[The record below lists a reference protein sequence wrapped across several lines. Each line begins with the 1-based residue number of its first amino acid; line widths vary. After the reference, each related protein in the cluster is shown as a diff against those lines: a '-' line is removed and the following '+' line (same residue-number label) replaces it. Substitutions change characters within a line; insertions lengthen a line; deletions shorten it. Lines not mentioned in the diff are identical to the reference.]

1 MPPFTVDQLE
11 AALVGRPAIP
21 LDDRRLIAEQVCRRY
36 DDGGPPQTEWR
47 VRTIMLATT
56 HGKRWYMY
64 ELCRARCA
72 GPVYL
77 ASTRGK
83 AQAVADALNGLE
95 ELAHAAEDESDA
107 EG

>member
-36 DDGGPPQTEWR
+36 DDGGPPRTEWR
-47 VRTIMLATT
+47 VRTIILVTT
-56 HGKRWYMY
+56 NMKGCCIY
-64 ELCRARCA
+64 ELCRAVVA

-77 ASTRGK
+77 SASRRTV
-83 AQAVADALNGLE
+83 QALADALNGLE
-95 ELAHAAEDESDA
+95 ELAHAAEDDSGA
-107 EG
+107 KA